1 MSLKENFPTR
11 IPQETVRF
19 VEPLLSE
26 ESIYRFIGQHIDQ
39 IISDEDF
46 MSMYAEEGRPAVNP
60 VTLALVTIFQFLE
73 KLPDRTA
80 AQMAVMRLDWKYAL
94 RQPLDWTGF
103 HYSDL
108 CNFRKRLLEHE
119 AERVMFERVVAYL
132 RGHGYVQAGGQQ
144 RTDSTHILGAV
155 RDLSTVELV
164 RETLRVAVSA
174 LISTDALWTLR
185 YLPASFMETYTARQR
200 WDWTDKI
207 QMVEHLQRMATDGE
221 WLWTQVQQF
230 GTPTLRALA
239 EVRMLR
245 RILNE
250 QFKPSRETV
259 SFTPTGH
266 YRGNYIASP
275 YDVDVRRSTKRTT
288 QWVGY
293 KLHVTESISVGQ
305 ERRFI
310 TDIAL
315 ASAPEPDNQ
324 QVEAI
329 QKRLAEQ
336 KLLPAQQ
343 YVDQGYMSAAN
354 LAKSLT
360 RGVNLR
366 GRLLQ
371 DTSGKTE
378 GFRLRDF
385 QVDIANRTA
394 ICPAGRVAPRFVPAK
409 PNPRNLVAFHVFFG
423 KQCQTCPFFGPEL
436 CTDKLRG
443 RHLGVSLHHDLIQ
456 IRRSEEQTEAFRQEM
471 RIRAGAESVISELVR
486 GYGARR
492 ARYRGAHK
500 NALQVAFTGAAL
512 NLKRLGRAVFVPT
525 AHLANLLSYHP
536 LHRFVFQQSLFSAFF
551 APSRLCVESFTSDT
565 PPALPPPS
573 GTR

>member
-1 MSLKENFPTR
+1 MSLKENFPTQ
-11 IPQETVRF
+11 IPQETARF

-26 ESIYRFIGQHIDQ
+26 ESVYRFIGQHIDQ

-46 MSMYAEEGRPAVNP
+46 IIMYAEEGRPAVNP
-60 VTLALVTIFQFLE
+60 VILAVVTIFQFLE
-73 KLPDRTA
+73 KLPDRAA

-119 AERVMFERVVAYL
+119 AERDVFERVVAYL
-132 RGHGYVQAGGQQ
+132 RENGYLQAGGRQ

-185 YLPASFMETYTARQR
+185 HLPASFMETYTARQR

-207 QMVEHLQRMATDGE
+207 QMAEHLQRMATDGE
-221 WLWTQVQQF
+221 WLWTQLQQF
-230 GTPTLRALA
+230 GTSALRALA
-239 EVRMLR
+239 EVKLLR
-245 RILNE
+245 RVLNE

-259 SFTPTGH
+259 SYTVTGH
-266 YRGNYIASP
+266 YRGNYIATP
-275 YDVDVRRSTKRTT
+275 YDVDARRSTKRTT

-293 KLHVTESISVGQ
+293 KLHVTESISRGQ
-305 ERRFI
+305 EIRFI
-310 TDIAL
+310 TDVVL

-329 QKRLAEQ
+329 QKRLAER
-336 KLLPAQQ
+336 KLLPARQ

-360 RGVNLR
+360 RGVDLR
-366 GRLLQ
+366 GRLLP
-371 DTSGKTE
+371 DTSGKAE

-385 QVDIANRTA
+385 QVDIANQRA

-423 KQCQTCPFFGPEL
+423 KPCQRCPFFGPQL
-436 CTDKLRG
+436 CTDKWRG
-443 RHLGVSLHHDLIQ
+443 RHLGISFHHDLIQ
-456 IRRSEEQTEAFRQEM
+456 ARRHEEQTDAFRQEM

-492 ARYRGAHK
+492 ARYRGKRK
-500 NALQVAFTGAAL
+500 NALQVAFTGAAM
-512 NLKRLGRAVFVPT
+512 NLKRLGQAVFAPA
-525 AHLANLLSYHP
+525 AHLANLLAYYPFHHSC
-536 LHRFVFQQSLFSAFF
+536 FST
-551 APSRLCVESFTSDT
+551 ESV
-565 PPALPPPS
+565 
-573 GTR
+573 